1 MSLRIAILGT
11 GLIGGSLG
19 LAWKQRRPDCTIV
32 GHDRPEVL
40 DRAAERGAIDAKA
53 ADPVTAVD
61 DADLVVLATPL
72 GATLRLLDQIADHV
86 DGDTLVTDVASVKGP
101 VVEQA
106 REVLPPETTFIGGHP
121 MAGSEEQGIEHASP
135 ILFENAAYVLCSA
148 DPEADPSQLA
158 DEHPAFMDLITAVG
172 ARPMLM
178 DADRHDRIAG
188 AVSHLPQLLAIAL
201 VNTVG
206 DVNERDPQALQLAA
220 GGFRDMTRVAGS
232 PFSMWRDILI
242 GNQGAVLD
250 MLGHFTR
257 RLQSMRNRLIEEDI
271 DGLEDAFASAH
282 TTRRDI
288 PTDSKGFLH
297 PLADVYVAAND
308 RPGVLADMTTA
319 LTEADL
325 NIKDIELLK
334 FREGTGGTFRLGFDN
349 DADASAAVD
358 VLDTAGFRAHR
369 PSG

>member
-19 LAWKQRRPDCTIV
+19 LAWKERRTDCTIV
-32 GHDRPEVL
+32 GHDRPDVL
-40 DRAAERGAIDAKA
+40 DRAAERNAIDAKA
-53 ADPVTAVD
+53 ADPITAVD

-72 GATLRLLDQIADHV
+72 SATLRLLEQIADHLEP
-86 DGDTLVTDVASVKGP
+86 DTLVTDVASVKGP
-101 VVEQA
+101 VMEQA
-106 REVLPPETTFIGGHP
+106 QEVLPPDTPFIGGHP
-121 MAGSEEQGIEHASP
+121 MAGSEGQGIDHASP
-135 ILFENAAYVLCSA
+135 ILFENAAYVLCRPDS
-148 DPEADPSQLA
+148 EADPSQRA
-158 DEHPAFMDLITAVG
+158 NEHPAFMDLIAAIG

-178 DADRHDRIAG
+178 DARRHDRIAG
-188 AVSHLPQLLAIAL
+188 AVSHLPQLLAVAL
-201 VNTVG
+201 VNTAG
-206 DVNERDPQALQLAA
+206 DVNEDDPQALQLAA
-220 GGFRDMTRVAGS
+220 GGFRDMTRIASS

-257 RLQSMRNRLIEEDI
+257 RLQSMRNRLIEEDLE
-271 DGLEDAFASAH
+271 GLEDAFESAYA
-282 TTRRDI
+282 TRRDV

-334 FREGTGGTFRLGFDN
+334 FREGTGGTFRLGFDS
-349 DADASAAVD
+349 DADAADAID

-369 PSG
+369 P

>member
-19 LAWKQRRPDCTIV
+19 LAWKQRRADCTIV

-40 DRAAERGAIDAKA
+40 NAAADRGAIDAKA
-53 ADPVTAVD
+53 ADPVTAVE

-72 GATLRLLDQIADHV
+72 SATLRLLDQIADHV
-86 DGDTLVTDVASVKGP
+86 KAGALVTDVASVKTP
-101 VVEQA
+101 VLEQA
-106 REVLPPETTFIGGHP
+106 QEVLSPETPFIGGHP
-121 MAGSEEQGIEHASP
+121 MAGSEEQGIAHASP
-135 ILFENAAYVLCSA
+135 ILFENAAYVLC
-148 DPEADPSQLA
+148 PSSDIGPKQL
-158 DEHPAFMDLITAVG
+158 EEQHPDVLALITATG

-178 DADRHDRIAG
+178 DARRHDRIAG
-188 AVSHLPQLLAIAL
+188 AVSHLPQLLAVAL
-201 VNTVG
+201 VNTVA
-206 DVNERDPQALQLAA
+206 DVSESDEQALQLAA
-220 GGFRDMTRVAGS
+220 GGFRDMTRIASS

-242 GNQGAVLD
+242 GNQGPVLD

-257 RLQSMRNRLIEEDI
+257 RLQSMRNRLIEED
-271 DGLEDAFASAH
+271 LDALDEAFESAH
-282 TTRRDI
+282 ATRRAI

-319 LTEADL
+319 LTNADL

-334 FREGTGGTFRLGFDN
+334 FREGTGGTFRLGFEQ
-349 DADASAAVD
+349 DADAAVAVD
-358 VLDTAGFRAHR
+358 VLAGAGFRAHR
-369 PSG
+369 P

>member
-19 LAWKQRRPDCTIV
+19 LAWKQRRTDCTIV
-32 GHDRPEVL
+32 GHDRSDVL

-53 ADPVTAVD
+53 ADPITAVNG
-61 DADLVVLATPL
+61 ADLVVLATPL
-72 GATLRLLDQIADHV
+72 SATLRLLEQIADHLNP
-86 DGDTLVTDVASVKGP
+86 DTLVTDVASVKGP
-101 VVEQA
+101 VMEQA
-106 REVLPPETTFIGGHP
+106 RDVLPADAPFIGGHP
-121 MAGSEEQGIEHASP
+121 MAGSEGQGIDHASP
-135 ILFENAAYVLCSA
+135 ILFENAAYVLCRA
-148 DPEADPSQLA
+148 DPEAHPPQLA
-158 DEHPAFMDLITAVG
+158 DKYPAFMDLITATG

-178 DADRHDRIAG
+178 DARRHDRIAG
-188 AVSHLPQLLAIAL
+188 AVSHLPQLLAVAL

-206 DVNERDPQALQLAA
+206 DVHEDDPQALQLAA
-220 GGFRDMTRVAGS
+220 GGFRDMTRIASS

-257 RLQSMRNRLIEEDI
+257 RLQSTRNRLIEEDLE
-271 DGLEDAFASAH
+271 GLEDAFESAH
-282 TTRRDI
+282 ATRRDI

-334 FREGTGGTFRLGFDN
+334 FREGTGGTFRLGFDSDT
-349 DADASAAVD
+349 DAVDAID
-358 VLDTAGFRAHR
+358 VLDAAGFRAHR
-369 PSG
+369 P